1 MLTYNP
7 EKFASLY
14 ATPVGQRFWAFLIE
28 DATIARLETAS
39 ELGRPALEGVEEQLL
54 EEFQGEA
61 LVDRN
66 KQMIGHMTRQIMEQR
81 GWVLDQ
87 SEVKVQ
93 SVPFIKASRYK
104 RPDWSTFHVFRN
116 ASDPRDLVI
125 TDRRQGASLPA
136 DARWT
141 YYVTFASPLKAAVA
155 FGVGDL
161 DQLAREVRTKGCH
174 RLRQDRMVRRAS

>member
-1 MLTYNP
+1 MFAYNP

-14 ATPVGQRFWAFLIE
+14 ATPVGQRLWAFLTQ
-28 DATIARLETAS
+28 DATVARLETAS
-39 ELGRPALEGVEEQLL
+39 ELGRPAVEGVEEQLL
-54 EEFQGEA
+54 GEFREEA

-66 KQMIGHMTRQIMEQR
+66 KQMIGHMVRQIMEQR

-104 RPDWSTFHVFRN
+104 RPEWSTFHVFRN
-116 ASDPRDLVI
+116 ASDPRDIVI
-125 TDRRQGASLPA
+125 TDRRQGAILPPG
-136 DARWT
+136 ARWT

-155 FGVGDL
+155 FGVRDL
-161 DQLAREVRTKGCH
+161 GQLASDVRTHGYR
-174 RLRQDRMVRRAS
+174 RLRQERVVRPA